1 MLKNKK
7 VIYNFF
13 ELSFDL
19 KKIKYFMCVEEV
31 LRLIETLV
39 KKEPSIMA
47 VSHVPLLL
55 CSYNASLSVTDQII
69 LRVCYCFNTLLS
81 RP

>member
-1 MLKNKK
+1 MYYL
-7 VIYNFF
+7 
-13 ELSFDL
+13 
-19 KKIKYFMCVEEV
+19 CVEEV

-55 CSYNASLSVTDQII
+55 CSYNASLSVTDQLI

-81 RP
+81 NSSGIN